1 MSSERPRFSLP
12 GHHHILDLYLS
23 QGGNAL
29 SEAMTDAVKGLP
41 TLNESQIISFGHKDS
56 VCGICL
62 NTFLAILAEQEMA
75 EAMDS
80 PTYAVEELGV
90 TRLSQEWQCGHF
102 FCRKDITKWIQEGT
116 CPTCRHPIAKPGTD
130 EAETEAQ
137 TPVEQVQNIINIYLE
152 TSTRPTSARPTR
164 NEREHEFSGMYS

>member
-1 MSSERPRFSLP
+1 M
-12 GHHHILDLYLS
+12 
-23 QGGNAL
+23 A
-29 SEAMTDAVKGLP
+29 DAVKGLP
-41 TLNESQIISFGHKDS
+41 TLTESQIISLGHKGGFPRLIDS

-90 TRLSQEWQCGHF
+90 TRLSQEWQCGHL
-102 FCRKDITKWIQEGT
+102 FCRKDITKWIQEGKKT
-116 CPTCRHPIAKPGTD
+116 CPTCRRRIAKPGTD

-137 TPVEQVQNIINIYLE
+137 TPVEQVQNIINSYLE
-152 TSTRPTSARPTR
+152 MATRPTPARPTR